1 LSYASQSDLIDRF
14 GEPML
19 IGLTDRGAVA
29 VGAVVAGIVTRALDD
44 TDAMIDGYLA
54 ARYTLPVVSTPP
66 ALRDLAISIAIYKL
80 HIHSPDE
87 KITKDYN
94 DAIKTLE
101 KIASGAIRLPIAG
114 VEPDVAGGTGVR
126 VTDRERP
133 MSADKMKGLI

>member
-1 LSYASQSDLIDRF
+1 MPYASQSDLIDRF

-29 VGAVVAGIVTRALDD
+29 VGAVVAGIVTRALED

-54 ARYTLPVVSTPP
+54 ARYALPVVSTPP
-66 ALRDLAISIAIYKL
+66 ALRDLAIVIAIYKL
-80 HIHSPDE
+80 HIHTADE

-114 VEPDVAGGTGVR
+114 LEPDVAGGTGVR

-133 MSADKMKGLI
+133 MTADKMKGLI